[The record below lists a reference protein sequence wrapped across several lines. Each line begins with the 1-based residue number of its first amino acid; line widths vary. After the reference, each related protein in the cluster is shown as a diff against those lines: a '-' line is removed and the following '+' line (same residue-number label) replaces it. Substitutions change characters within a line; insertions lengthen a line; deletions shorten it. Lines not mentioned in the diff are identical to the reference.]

1 MTWESQLFLQLVCT
15 MYLYLCL
22 STLDQINLA
31 HLSSANPTRHLTS
44 VKFEDAPGGGSGGGE
59 EGEEEGGGGGGGVAD
74 KKISAEELFESVCSL
89 KAAQT
94 QMQLQDGEELTR
106 KCT

>member
-44 VKFEDAPGGGSGGGE
+44 VKFEDAPGGGEGGE
-59 EGEEEGGGGGGGVAD
+59 EGGVAD

-89 KAAQT
+89 KAAST
-94 QMQLQDGEELTR
+94 QMQLQDGESGF
-106 KCT
+106 